1 MVEEGEKRAAR
12 DEKWNLPS
20 SLSTAN
26 LSPDARIRYVS
37 SAIEDILGYLPPEV
51 LNRPIWEFFHPDEL
65 SQARTIYSRSVR
77 HDKAAGL
84 NYFRVR
90 HKHGHWVA
98 CECVFTIVCDVL
110 IASTSVYHRGKRSQM
125 RAADA
130 PIVRRLFASSS
141 RDPRYHMLSCMST
154 KFKPSPPPS
163 SSSPFA
169 AHEPRAALFL
179 NRFTRSA
186 AVIYA
191 TPSIVNVL
199 GIPPSSLISTS
210 FYYCIE
216 ECCLPKAV
224 QCLESAKANDSIAYL
239 RFWFRDPTDHYNNTY
254 SHPPP
259 ERRRRYTNA
268 ETNTNDYNTYP
279 SQSGCGQGPGSEMQ
293 SLSTPYGSS
302 TPTSSQHSN
311 QRPSTSCSTLF
322 LTHPAPIELE
332 AIVSCSSDGLL
343 SRPSSIY
350 PGYASFAPE
359 RHSSSFHLISPVST
373 SDITSTASILTY
385 SIQLPLAYFS
395 ARLVRFSRLSH
406 PSLPFIDSCSIF
418 APRSLLAVTVT
429 VLFRHLSSIS

>member
-1 MVEEGEKRAAR
+1 
-12 DEKWNLPS
+12 
-20 SLSTAN
+20 
-26 LSPDARIRYVS
+26 
-37 SAIEDILGYLPPEV
+37 
-51 LNRPIWEFFHPDEL
+51 
-65 SQARTIYSRSVR
+65 
-77 HDKAAGL
+77 
-84 NYFRVR
+84 
-90 HKHGHWVA
+90 
-98 CECVFTIVCDVL
+98 
-110 IASTSVYHRGKRSQM
+110 M

-199 GIPPSSLISTS
+199 GIPPSALISTS

-216 ECCLPKAV
+216 ECCLPQAV

-239 RFWFRDPTDHYNNTY
+239 RFWFRDPTDDYNTY

-302 TPTSSQHSN
+302 TPTASHLSN
-311 QRPSTSCSTLF
+311 QRPSTSCSSPPF
-322 LTHPAPIELE
+322 SPHPAPIELE
-332 AIVSCSSDGLL
+332 AIVSCSSDGLVVIIRRA
-343 SRPSSIY
+343 RPPIPGSVKY
-350 PGYASFAPE
+350 PGHPIYGRDVCF
-359 RHSSSFHLISPVST
+359 FTPVWST
-373 SDITSTASILTY
+373 SDAKPIYATIGPSADGTETY
-385 SIQLPLAYFS
+385 DEYGDKRLAPGGPETE
-395 ARLVRFSRLSH
+395 ALMNTIRNAMH
-406 PSLPFIDSCSIF
+406 
-418 APRSLLAVTVT
+418 T
-429 VLFRHLSSIS
+429 